1 MKQYIVGLSILLG
14 AVCSISGQESVKNHP
29 RGLKVQPVLEALSQN
44 GAPGSSLAILD
55 KDGWWMGSSGYSSLE
70 KKEKMTNEHL
80 HYLQSVAKTYMGVAT
95 LKLYEEG
102 RLQLEEPITKY
113 LGPAVSNMISRAD
126 EITIKMLLNHTSG
139 VPEYN
144 FAPEYATNL
153 LQHPEKPFEPIDYIS
168 YIKGKNLDFSPG
180 SKYSYRNT
188 NYVLLAIIVDEITGD
203 HGQYIEDTI
212 FKPLGLQHT
221 YYQISSTK
229 LRGEKI
235 PESYWDRYSDGLLEN
250 VSFVQQQN
258 VTYMVGDD
266 GVVTS
271 TQEAIVFLKSLLEG
285 RLLKPETLKLM
296 TTWVNNSEGKPRY
309 GLGLAYNNIAGKVA
323 YGHTGGGLGA
333 GCELRYFPEEEL
345 YVFVA
350 INIGTVTYSPLHEK
364 LIPIRDRIYEVLV
377 E

>member
-1 MKQYIVGLSILLG
+1 MKQHIISFSILLG
-14 AVCSISGQESVKNHP
+14 MVCSISGQESVKNHP
-29 RGLKVQPVLEALSQN
+29 RGVKVQPVLEALSQN

-55 KDGWWMGSSGYSSLE
+55 KDGWWTGSSGYSSLE

-80 HYLQSVAKTYMGVAT
+80 HYLQSVAKTYMAVAT

-113 LGPAVSNMISRAD
+113 LDPLVSDMISRAD

-144 FAPEYATNL
+144 FDPEYATNL

-168 YIKGKNLDFSPG
+168 YIKGKKLNFPPG

-188 NYVLLAIIVDEITGD
+188 NYVLLTMILDKITGN

-221 YYQISSTK
+221 YYQINSNK
-229 LRGEKI
+229 LKDEKL

-250 VSFVQQQN
+250 VSYIQQQN

-271 TQEAIVFLKSLLEG
+271 TQEAIVFLKSLMEG
-285 RLLKPETLKLM
+285 KLIKPETLKLM

-309 GLGLAYNNIAGKVA
+309 GLGLAYNKIAGKVA

-333 GCELRYFPEEEL
+333 GCELRYFPKEEL